1 LPQRIVRLR
10 PPGLALAILS
20 FEPPLSPLGVFLGRE
35 DRRLGQPLLGHA
47 VTALLRWTLF
57 ELHDPNPG
65 HFRAARHALRS
76 PGVHERTRRRLGRVR
91 VGTSGWLYPRW
102 RGDFYPRDLV
112 RGGELAY
119 LAARLTTVEV
129 NGTFYSLT
137 RPSVCDAWRRQVPP
151 TFLFAVKGSRYITH
165 MLKLRGFEP
174 PLANFFAS
182 GILRLGRA
190 LGPILWQLPPQLGFE
205 RERAERFLAAL
216 PRDIAAAER
225 WAHRH
230 DARTTGRAALTAPD
244 GRQGALRY
252 ALEVRHPSWLEPAAL
267 DLLRAFDV
275 ALVAADTAGRHP
287 LSFERTAS
295 FAYAR
300 LHGASELYAS
310 RYDDELLAAWSQRL
324 LAWAD
329 HGSDVFVYFDNDA
342 LGHAP
347 HDALRLRELVESP
360 LATESASPG

>member
-1 LPQRIVRLR
+1 VQ
-10 PPGLALAILS
+10 
-20 FEPPLSPLGVFLGRE
+20 E
-35 DRRLGQPLLGHA
+35 
-47 VTALLRWTLF
+47 
-57 ELHDPNPG
+57 
-65 HFRAARHALRS
+65 RAAA
-76 PGVHERTRRRLGRVR
+76 RLGRVR

-137 RPSVCDAWRRQVPP
+137 RPTVCDAWRRQVPRS
-151 TFLFAVKGSRYITH
+151 FLFALKGSRFITH
-165 MLKLRGFEP
+165 MLKLRGFET
-174 PLANFFAS
+174 PLANFLAS
-182 GILRLGRA
+182 GVLRLGGA

-216 PRDIAAAER
+216 PRDLAGAER
-225 WAHRH
+225 WARRH

-244 GRQGALRY
+244 GRQRALHY
-252 ALEVRHPSWLEPAAL
+252 ALEVRHPSWLDPAAL

-295 FAYAR
+295 FAYVR
-300 LHGASELYAS
+300 LHGATELYAS
-310 RYDDELLAAWSQRL
+310 RYEDELLATWAERL
-324 LAWAD
+324 RGWARD
-329 HGSDVFVYFDNDA
+329 GSDVFVYFDNDA

-347 HDALRLRELVESP
+347 HDALRLRELVSER
-360 LATESASPG
+360 LAPRGSLDAGAPASG

>member
-1 LPQRIVRLR
+1 VD
-10 PPGLALAILS
+10 
-20 FEPPLSPLGVFLGRE
+20 E
-35 DRRLGQPLLGHA
+35 D
-47 VTALLRWTLF
+47 T
-57 ELHDPNPG
+57 
-65 HFRAARHALRS
+65 S
-76 PGVHERTRRRLGRVR
+76 RRLGRVR

-119 LAARLTTVEV
+119 LGARLSTVEV

-137 RPSVCDAWRRQVPP
+137 RPTVCEAWRRQVPRE
-151 TFLFAVKGSRYITH
+151 FLFAVKGSRYITH
-165 MLKLRGFEP
+165 MLKLQRFEP

-190 LGPILWQLPPQLGFE
+190 LGPILWQLPPQLGFD

-216 PRDIAAAER
+216 PRDVAGAER
-225 WAHRH
+225 WARRH
-230 DARTTGRAALTAPD
+230 DGRTTGRAALTAPD
-244 GRQGALRY
+244 SRRGRSSFARPSASREVRNPSEGSEKDGRARALRY
-252 ALEVRHPSWLEPAAL
+252 ALEVRHPSWLDPAAL

-300 LHGASELYAS
+300 LHGATELYAS
-310 RYDDELLAAWSQRL
+310 RYDDPLLAVWSRRL
-324 LAWAD
+324 RGWAED
-329 HGSDVFVYFDNDA
+329 GSDVFVYFDNDA

-347 HDALRLRELVESP
+347 HDATRLQALV
-360 LATESASPG
+360 ASPALPGGNDVAAASLE